1 MAQLKR
7 SLDKIRFRFQ
17 FNPTDFFSFLAIS
30 KQTENEWTRLAV
42 EKIAVKFTGK
52 FHFKSVDVTR
62 TVTRYQLADIAS
74 NWEYFNGTSLY
85 EDIFYCLRAGN
96 PPLMLVFPAR
106 EATAL
111 RVPWNVSAK
120 KFTRSVNEWFCL
132 LKIFWLQINTIQFH
146 LLNFLS
152 SRSVDLNLNSI

>member
-74 NWEYFNGTSLY
+74 N
-85 EDIFYCLRAGN
+85 
-96 PPLMLVFPAR
+96 
-106 EATAL
+106 
-111 RVPWNVSAK
+111 
-120 KFTRSVNEWFCL
+120 
-132 LKIFWLQINTIQFH
+132 
-146 LLNFLS
+146 
-152 SRSVDLNLNSI
+152 